1 MKVSKLLPRAA
12 AAAAILGLSASG
24 LGMAASTED
33 GPQIGPQHWSFAG
46 VFGHF
51 DQGQLQRG
59 YKIYEEVCAGC
70 HSMNLL
76 RYRNLADKGGPQ
88 FSQAAVQQLAK
99 SADKIADIPD
109 DQGKPRK
116 RERIPSDPFPAPYTS
131 EQQARSTNQGALP
144 PDLSVIAKARTVE
157 RHVAWYREP
166 LNWVIDIATGYQEG
180 GADYIYA
187 VLVGYGDVPLYID
200 DGKGR
205 LVPLQKGQTDPK
217 AKPCA
222 SVERQEGKPD
232 QCVAKQKDLHYNA
245 AFPGHQIAMA
255 PPLSEGKVKYD
266 DGTKPTLE
274 QHARDVT
281 AFLMWAADPKLEER
295 KRMGILVLLYIGVTA
310 LLLYFAK
317 KRLWAKLH

>member
-1 MKVSKLLPRAA
+1 MTASKLLPRAA
-12 AAAAILGLSASG
+12 AAAAILGLAATG
-24 LGMAASTED
+24 LGMAASSEG
-33 GPQIGPQHWSFAG
+33 GPEVAPQHWTFSG

-51 DQGQLQRG
+51 DQAQLQRG

-76 RYRNLADKGGPQ
+76 RYRNLSLSGGPA
-88 FSQAAVQQLAK
+88 FSEAAVQQLAK
-99 SADKIADIPD
+99 SADKIADTPD
-109 DQGKPRK
+109 DLGKPRR
-116 RERIPSDPFPAPYTS
+116 RERIPSDPFPAPYAN
-131 EQQARSTNQGALP
+131 EQQARNTNQGALP

-157 RHVAWYREP
+157 RNVAWYREP
-166 LNWVIDIATGYQEG
+166 LNWALDITTGYQEG

-187 VLVGYGDVPLYID
+187 LLVSYGDVPLYAD
-200 DGKGR
+200 DGKGH
-205 LVPLQKGQTDPK
+205 LVPLQKGQSDPK

-222 SVERQEGKPD
+222 SVDRQEGKPD

-255 PPLSEGKVKYD
+255 PPLTEAKVKYD
-266 DGTKPTLE
+266 DGTRPTLE